1 MGPFNYNP
9 AEVRAWL
16 ATRYG
21 EVKHPTAKPAEPKA
35 AAIKPEETKS

>member
-16 ATRYG
+16 AARYG
-21 EVKHPTAKPAEPKA
+21 EVKHPERKTDEKKS
-35 AAIKPEETKS
+35 EEKKS